1 MTAHLALKAT
11 WTLMMTAAAVW
22 NLARILRNSFARGT
36 RAHHLA
42 RTIAAEL
49 WVFVPGAF
57 VVAET
62 CWETMNG
69 SKIDLFM
76 AFVCAT
82 DLYFWWID
90 RGNNDDRWRGRR
102 RRLRDAFASLPHRA
116 RTVSA

>member
-1 MTAHLALKAT
+1 MTTHLALNAT
-11 WTLMMTAAAVW
+11 WTIMMTAAAVW
-22 NLARILRNSFARGT
+22 NLARILRNSFVPDT

-49 WVFVPGAF
+49 WGFIPGAF

-76 AFVCAT
+76 AFVCAI
-82 DLYFWWID
+82 DLYFWWAD

-102 RRLRDAFASLPHRA
+102 RRLRDAFAGLARRA
-116 RTVSA
+116 RTVTA